1 MVSSE
6 VAVSACYQDA
16 IFSEMRLEEPNLGY
30 SLQSMLMAVTQ
41 GYEEYL
47 NCYIV
52 NIHQTEFNSD
62 ETITYNET

>member
-1 MVSSE
+1 
-6 VAVSACYQDA
+6 
-16 IFSEMRLEEPNLGY
+16 MRLEEPNLGY